1 MVNYCDCEFSLEIIL
16 SASVS
21 TVRVVNE
28 GLISNSSAISRGKGI
43 SASNIFLNG
52 HKIRISGSFRDIARQ
67 INRFKAGTGVTTEIH
82 VNKKGQERLVLK
94 TNKSKV
100 SIIDKSGALATYF
113 NANKM
118 GIGADKLIEI
128 TGANKRT
135 TPEFVYSR
143 SGTKQAD
150 SSLHR
155 NLSGDNIAYLG
166 SLNKFP
172 DVPQILEVDEGEV
185 PDLLPEVEEEADIG
199 PTNEELRLIRESKIK
214 AELLRAL
221 NEAIENVAIEVV
233 HLLANKSKTITNKQS
248 DLIALIQKKLVRSG
262 LGETYLRRKGNE
274 LGVEIANAIYS
285 KKSAFTYSTYSLT
298 QTKINL
304 AIASAIRTTKVNEI
318 KDLAGAIVESFKRA
332 SYKVSSSDVRKV
344 TGSIE
349 TGLSNNKHITFED
362 FYFDNKRIGK
372 WISSEIQKRAAN
384 QKEIGKVKLVLSTRN
399 AEILSKV
406 ISKMTKQKYQT
417 V

>member
-1 MVNYCDCEFSLEIIL
+1 MSV
-16 SASVS
+16 SVS

-28 GLISNSSAISRGKGI
+28 GPISNSSAVSRGRGI
-43 SASNIFLNG
+43 STSDIFLNG
-52 HKIRISGSFRDIARQ
+52 HKIRISGGLRDIARQ
-67 INRFKAGTGVTTEIH
+67 INRFKAGTGVTAEIH
-82 VNKKGQERLVLK
+82 ISAKGKERLVLK

-100 SIIDKSGALATYF
+100 SIIDKSGALAEYF
-113 NANKM
+113 NAGKM

-128 TGANKRT
+128 TGTSKRN

-143 SGTKQAD
+143 YGTKQAD
-150 SSLHR
+150 NSLHR
-155 NLSGDNIAYLG
+155 KLSGHNIEYLG
-166 SLNKFP
+166 SLNKP
-172 DVPQILEVDEGEV
+172 APAAQILQVDEGEV
-185 PDLLPEVEEEADIG
+185 PDLLPEVEQEVDIG
-199 PTNEELRLIRESKIK
+199 PTDEELRIIREAKIK

-248 DLIALIQKKLVRSG
+248 DLMALIQKKLVKSG

-274 LGVEIANAIYS
+274 LGLEIANAIYS

-298 QTKINL
+298 QTKINA

-318 KDLAGAIVESFKRA
+318 KDLAGAIVESFKSA
-332 SYKVSSSDVRKV
+332 NYKVSNSNARRVK
-344 TGSIE
+344 GSIE
-349 TGLSNNKHITFED
+349 AGLSNNKHITFED

-372 WISSEIQKRAAN
+372 WISSELQERAAN
-384 QKEIGKVKLVLSTRN
+384 QEEIVKGKLVLSTIN
-399 AEILSKV
+399 AEPFSNV
-406 ISKMTKQKYQT
+406 ISKMTKQNYQT